1 MNSVQYKAAILFVI
15 TGLLLSAC
23 GTDLWGIEEADLTS
37 SPTFLET
44 GPAIPEQ
51 TPTNLLLPLATIPTI
66 TLQPSRM
73 TTPTAV
79 VTAGTPRPSFVYFS
93 QSGDTLDAIGKHFN
107 VQTSEISSTNE
118 LPSTGL
124 INPNTALVIP
134 NHLSQINTTPS
145 QKTIPDSELVYSPS
159 AQSFNTLDYVR
170 SAGGRLSTFRE
181 SMANVKTSGAD
192 GIQQIATRS
201 SISPRMLLALIQYYT
216 GWVEGQPNIGVNE
229 IYPLG
234 YYDLQYSGLFLQLHL
249 MVRELLAG
257 YFGWR
262 DGKLTTL
269 TFPNGTILRLNPEL
283 NAGTV
288 AVQYMFSRHLNQ
300 EDWMQAIDVNSGFP
314 ALFTSMYGD
323 PWARSQETG
332 PLFPRD
338 LTQPTFTLPF
348 DVGVLWNLT
357 SGPHAAWEQESALG
371 ALDFAP
377 AGVEGC
383 SETNS
388 WVVAIASG
396 KIVRS
401 ETGYVVLDL
410 DGDGFEQTG
419 WVVLYQHIATK
430 DRIPVGTGVIAGDH
444 IGHPS
449 CEGGT
454 ATGTHVHIAR
464 KYNGEW
470 VAAGDPLPFILSGWT
485 AHAGD
490 QLRQGSLTKGDKTI
504 TASPV
509 GSNESQIIRLP
520 GE

>member
-1 MNSVQYKAAILFVI
+1 
-15 TGLLLSAC
+15 
-23 GTDLWGIEEADLTS
+23 
-37 SPTFLET
+37 
-44 GPAIPEQ
+44 
-51 TPTNLLLPLATIPTI
+51 
-66 TLQPSRM
+66 
-73 TTPTAV
+73 
-79 VTAGTPRPSFVYFS
+79 
-93 QSGDTLDAIGKHFN
+93 
-107 VQTSEISSTNE
+107 
-118 LPSTGL
+118 
-124 INPNTALVIP
+124 
-134 NHLSQINTTPS
+134 
-145 QKTIPDSELVYSPS
+145 
-159 AQSFNTLDYVR
+159 
-170 SAGGRLSTFRE
+170 
-181 SMANVKTSGAD
+181 
-192 GIQQIATRS
+192 
-201 SISPRMLLALIQYYT
+201 
-216 GWVEGQPNIGVNE
+216 
-229 IYPLG
+229 
-234 YYDLQYSGLFLQLHL
+234 
-249 MVRELLAG
+249 
-257 YFGWR
+257 
-262 DGKLTTL
+262 
-269 TFPNGTILRLNPEL
+269 LRLNPEL